1 MESLTLEQA
10 YLISQIMAGVAVVIS
25 LVYVGIQLKQNTRA
39 MKQDSVKNIIES
51 LRDATANLSQSE
63 DKAEIAFA
71 GFGNPSSLTGAQK
84 LRSYVM
90 FQNLLSAFEL
100 VHFQQIEGALEPHHW
115 SGQQQYLIDICKF
128 PGMQEYWAAR
138 FMWFRP
144 DFREYMNE
152 VILPG
157 RASPDFKMIGT

>member
-1 MESLTLEQA
+1 METLEQV
-10 YLISQIMAGVAVVIS
+10 YFISQIIAGAAVIVS
-25 LVYVGIQLKQNTRA
+25 LIYVGLQLKQNTRA

-71 GFGNPSSLTGAQK
+71 AFANPSSLTGAQK
-84 LRSYVM
+84 FRSYVM

-100 VHFQQIEGALEPHHW
+100 VHFQQTEGALEEHHW

-128 PGMQEYWAAR
+128 SGMQEYWAAR
-138 FMWFRP
+138 NTWFRP
-144 DFREYMNE
+144 DFREYMDE

-157 RASPDFKMIGT
+157 PASPDFKLVGT